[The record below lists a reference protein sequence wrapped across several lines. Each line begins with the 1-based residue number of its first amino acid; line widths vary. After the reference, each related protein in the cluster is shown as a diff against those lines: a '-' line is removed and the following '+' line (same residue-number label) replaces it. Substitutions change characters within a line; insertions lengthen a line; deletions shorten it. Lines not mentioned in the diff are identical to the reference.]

1 MKTPLFYLIL
11 LTGFIMSGC
20 ATTDTAVTP
29 TAQKQPAAQSD
40 SKSAEKSKPAEKKMS
55 HKHEKKG
62 VCANPNTPPLS
73 LCADTATATFDTK
86 GKLWAVWTNNQSIYV
101 QSSTDKGKRFTKAVL
116 VNSAPEAVA
125 AENES
130 RPKIKVDAKGNIY
143 LTWVITLDK
152 KRSTY
157 VRFSRST
164 DGGKHFSTPVT
175 VNDNLEVI
183 RHRFDSLAVGK
194 NGEIF
199 VAWLDARDT
208 EAAKKA
214 GKEVKGLSLYY
225 STSTDGGKHF
235 TANKSI
241 TDNVCE
247 CCRIDTA
254 IAPDNTPVI
263 VWRHIFDGGIRDH
276 ALVKF
281 KDWNTPDTA
290 QRLSNENWQI
300 DACPHHGPAVAISTS
315 GVYHSVWFSN
325 APNKQGLFYGYSTD
339 QGKHFSESVNFGKE
353 GASHPHVLALKKQVF
368 VTWQEFDGK
377 VNRALVMKSTD
388 EGKTWSTHEVIAE
401 TTEMADEPFLVS
413 DGKHAY
419 LSWQVAQKD
428 YQLIALK

>member
-1 MKTPLFYLIL
+1 MKFSPYIL
-11 LTGFIMSGC
+11 LLTSLIISGC
-20 ATTDTAVTP
+20 ATDETIVKPSAQKEP
-29 TAQKQPAAQSD
+29 TAQPD

-55 HKHEKKG
+55 HKHAEKKG
-62 VCANPNTPPLS
+62 VCADPKAPPLS
-73 LCADTATATFDTK
+73 KCADTVTATFDGK
-86 GKLWAVWTNNQSIYV
+86 GKLWAVWTNNQSIYI
-101 QSSTDKGKRFTKAVL
+101 QSSTDKGKHFSKPVL
-116 VNSAPEAVA
+116 INSAPETVA

-164 DGGKHFSTPVT
+164 DGGKTFSTPVT
-175 VNDNLEVI
+175 VNDNLDII

-214 GKEVKGLSLYY
+214 GKEMKGLSLYY

-235 TANKSI
+235 STNKSV

-254 IAPDNTPVI
+254 VAPDNTPVV
-263 VWRHIFDGGIRDH
+263 VWRHIFEGGIRDH

-339 QGKHFSESVNFGKE
+339 QGKHFSESVNFAKE

-368 VTWQEFDGK
+368 ITWHTFDGK
-377 VNRALVMKSTD
+377 VNRALMMKSTD
-388 EGKTWSTHEVIAE
+388 EGKTWSTPEVIAE
-401 TTEMADEPFLVS
+401 TAEMADEPFLVS

-419 LSWQVAQKD
+419 LSWQIAQKD
-428 YQLIALK
+428 YQLIKLK